1 MVLLIVTLFTLYT
14 GSVNAAEIKSFTPL
28 TNIPLLESWQPGEEF
43 EGSTEGVFNQL
54 FSLSIRIG
62 AMLAVFMFIWGGLH
76 FITARDNPTSITKGR
91 EKMKNAV
98 FGLLMLLSTFVVLNT
113 INPQLLDLKFLANN
127 TARLDPTDEAISHRN
142 RIETL
147 YIEKSGEKYN
157 YFACAPAVSTG
168 LDGPFGLKCYSSI
181 NQCVLES
188 PEKCE
193 LYPPTKITTTF
204 YYTIIDAP
212 IFNSKETEDQKIYN
226 LSREACIQDAEDAS
240 ARGLEIK
247 SIGTIFDICRGSQQT
262 IEFMYGRNFTK
273 P

>member
-43 EGSTEGVFNQL
+43 EGSTKGVFNQL

-113 INPQLLDLKFLANN
+113 INPELLNISFLGEG
-127 TARLDPTDEAISHRN
+127 TVRLDATPIKSTEDPIITPDGKVVAHCYIRIYHTRSGHQQSETICSTSLSECDRLYQTAKDE
-142 RIETL
+142 L
-147 YIEKSGEKYN
+147 SG
-157 YFACAPAVSTG
+157 
-168 LDGPFGLKCYSSI
+168 
-181 NQCVLES
+181 
-188 PEKCE
+188 
-193 LYPPTKITTTF
+193 TF
-204 YYTIIDAP
+204 YGVL
-212 IFNSKETEDQKIYN
+212 STESGDRVT
-226 LSREACIQDAEDAS
+226 LGSRNKYICNNVQVT
-240 ARGLEIK
+240 RGFMD
-247 SIGTIFDICRGSQQT
+247 SFSQQ
-262 IEFMYGRNFTK
+262 I
-273 P
+273 